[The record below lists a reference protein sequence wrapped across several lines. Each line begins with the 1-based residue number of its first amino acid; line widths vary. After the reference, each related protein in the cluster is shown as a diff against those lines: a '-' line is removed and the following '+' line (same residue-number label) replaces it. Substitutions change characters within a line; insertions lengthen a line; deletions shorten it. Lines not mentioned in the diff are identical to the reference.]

1 MNDSDTNI
9 AQLKA
14 IVKKHCDERN
24 WDQYHS
30 PKELAIGVITE
41 ASELLEPFRF
51 KSEAEMEAM
60 LKDPKRKEEI
70 SEEMADTLYF
80 LIRLAQKYDID
91 LVTAFDKKMAKNRE
105 KYPIAKAKGSNKK
118 YNEL

>member
-14 IVKKHCDERN
+14 IVKKHCEDRN

-51 KSEAEMEAM
+51 KSEDEMEAM
-60 LKDPKRKEEI
+60 LKDSKKREAI
-70 SEEMADTLYF
+70 SEEMADTFYF

-91 LVTAFDKKMAKNRE
+91 LADAFDKKMAKNRQ
-105 KYPIAKAKGSNKK
+105 KYPIEKSQGSNKK

>member
-9 AQLKA
+9 IKLKT
-14 IVKKHCDERN
+14 IVKKHCDERD
-24 WDQYHS
+24 WDKYHS
-30 PKELAIGVITE
+30 PKDLAIGVITE

-51 KSEAEMEAM
+51 KSEAEMEVM
-60 LKDPKRKEEI
+60 LKDPKKKDEI

-91 LVTAFDKKMAKNRE
+91 ITAAFDKKMMKNRE
-105 KYPIAKAKGSNKK
+105 KYPIEKAKGSNKK
-118 YNEL
+118 YDEL